1 MELSLFKEI
10 RPKAVSSHPTP
21 ISPCTQGSHPHPHPP
36 FPFPPPPPLPDP
48 KDEVQPGEINPLRSF
63 GMQHTGK
70 SIFFRLHL
78 EGLQVNVHV
87 PLLP

>member
-21 ISPCTQGSHPHPHPP
+21 LPPVPKDPTPSSPSL
-36 FPFPPPPPLPDP
+36 PFPPPPPLPDP

-70 SIFFRLHL
+70 SIFFKLHL

-87 PLLP
+87 PPLP